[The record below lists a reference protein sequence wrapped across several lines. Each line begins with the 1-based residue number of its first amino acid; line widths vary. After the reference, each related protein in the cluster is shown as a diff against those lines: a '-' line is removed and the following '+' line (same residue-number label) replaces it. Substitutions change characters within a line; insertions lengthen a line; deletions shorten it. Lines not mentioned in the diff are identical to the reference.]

1 MARKP
6 IQITHRDLTAPTL
19 KAKPFDAAGW
29 IWELKH
35 DGYRALLIKD
45 GERLNLFT
53 RRGNDLLSFFPE
65 IAADLRK
72 LPDGVIDGELVMLD
86 EHGKPEFHQLR
97 GRCAIKDP
105 QRIGRAAASK
115 PAAAFAFDLLQLRR
129 KDLRAV
135 PLTHAES
142 GASKKLFQ
150 AAEQLGLEGVIGKKA
165 DSPYRAGRTPNWG
178 SVRSGM
184 SSPKRKRKTLYVFRG
199 SPPRGE
205 RGWMVQMPRQE
216 AAPKPA
222 HDYR

>member
-97 GRCAIKDP
+97 GRCAITDS

-115 PAAAFAFDLLQLRR
+115 PAPAFAFDLLQLRR

-135 PLTHAES
+135 PQLTR
-142 GASKKLFQ
+142 K
-150 AAEQLGLEGVIGKKA
+150 AALQ
-165 DSPYRAGRTPNWG
+165 
-178 SVRSGM
+178 RSCFRRR
-184 SSPKRKRKTLYVFRG
+184 SS
-199 SPPRGE
+199 
-205 RGWMVQMPRQE
+205 
-216 AAPKPA
+216 
-222 HDYR
+222 